1 MFPQK
6 ETRKKAVAE
15 AAKATRTRAFMGKND
30 TRVIGYDGQA
40 KSNHITKSQDPF
52 EFVARV
58 LTGFLIEKILHY

>member
-40 KSNHITKSQDPF
+40 SPIILLN
-52 EFVARV
+52 R
-58 LTGFLIEKILHY
+58 KILLSL